1 MKRFL
6 FLCIMVVTASYSI
19 AQTTPTEKK
28 VNKQFV
34 GCAVSAWNNS
44 DADYWSLQFT
54 PKYGYNLSSL
64 WAVGVSLDYAH
75 ESAAGQKSNQ
85 YGINPF
91 LRCKYMIA
99 PPVVLFADF
108 GVNYCIKQYDNN
120 VKPDENNAYIGARP
134 GIAYI
139 MSDRFS
145 IAAYFGFIGYRY
157 SDAPAGTNNGGGFSL
172 STNGLSLGLNIHF

>member
-1 MKRFL
+1 MSQLQDKR
-6 FLCIMVVTASYSI
+6 A
-19 AQTTPTEKK
+19 
-28 VNKQFV
+28 
-34 GCAVSAWNNS
+34 
-44 DADYWSLQFT
+44 
-54 PKYGYNLSSL
+54 
-64 WAVGVSLDYAH
+64 
-75 ESAAGQKSNQ
+75 
-85 YGINPF
+85 INPF